1 MTHVDFSY
9 ITPRYLEHL
18 QSSTIW
24 QTAEQ
29 YRYAADL
36 LRRNP
41 VNMGGELRTELLRA
55 VQLLEDEMERRVRV
69 DKAVSISEESRDDTG
84 IILPTP

>member
-1 MTHVDFSY
+1 MSQVDFSY
-9 ITPRYLEHL
+9 ITPRYLENV
-18 QSSTIW
+18 QSSLLW

-41 VNMGGELRTELLRA
+41 VQASMQLRAELLNA
-55 VQLLEDEMERRVRV
+55 VRMLEDEMARRVTGETGPI
-69 DKAVSISEESRDDTG
+69 VSGENVNSTG
-84 IILPTP
+84 ATVPMP

>member
-18 QSSTIW
+18 QSSILW

-55 VQLLEDEMERRVRV
+55 VQMLEDEMERRMHVE
-69 DKAVSISEESRDDTG
+69 AAGAISDTCRDDTG
-84 IILPTP
+84 VILPTP